1 MKNKLLVSYI
11 ILLLLTLIST
21 GISSLAT
28 AGFFTVTIVVFAI
41 LKFAMVGLNF
51 MDLKGAHSF
60 WKLIFLLYGIIIGT
74 IFIILLK

>member
-1 MKNKLLVSYI
+1 MKNSLLVTYI
-11 ILLLLTLIST
+11 ILLLFTIVST

-28 AGFFTVTIVVFAI
+28 AGFITVAIVMIAV

-60 WKLIFLLYGIIIGT
+60 WKVIFLLYGIIIGS